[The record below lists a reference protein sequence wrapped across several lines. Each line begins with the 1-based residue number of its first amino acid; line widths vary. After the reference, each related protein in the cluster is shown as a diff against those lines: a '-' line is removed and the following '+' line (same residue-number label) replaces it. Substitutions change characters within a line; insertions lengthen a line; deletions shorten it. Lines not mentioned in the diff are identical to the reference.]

1 MMECW
6 KENPDERPSFQELVK
21 RLEQLM
27 LQEVEYLDFSL
38 VDETKD
44 YYHEEESTDPEED
57 HNDKILDARLDV

>member
-1 MMECW
+1 
-6 KENPDERPSFQELVK
+6 
-21 RLEQLM
+21 M

-57 HNDKILDARLDV
+57 HNDKNPGRETRCVSMEDCHYGWNILIIS